1 MLNSLNVKRFERGVV
16 TKEIVQNEN
25 VQIKCDTS
33 HCKGPEFWMFIRVT
47 AGRRQAPR
55 RGTSTRQQVRGFT
68 MWFFFL
74 LKGVKRWNYRTLL

>member
-33 HCKGPEFWMFIRVT
+33 HCKGHGGAASSAKTGNQYPAAS
-47 AGRRQAPR
+47 AG
-55 RGTSTRQQVRGFT
+55 VYHVV
-68 MWFFFL
+68 FFSL
-74 LKGVKRWNYRTLL
+74 EGGEKMEL